1 MVAMAA
7 DALGRTLAEDFRRTF
22 GSANFEHAE
31 RLDAISR
38 VALECIGRSDALY
51 HNVEHTLLVTLVGL
65 DILHGRMLTERLEA
79 EDYAHLIVACLLHDI
94 GYVRGVVKG
103 DDNNSFVV
111 NEEGMKVALSRG
123 ASDAALGPY
132 HVDRSKIF
140 ARQRLARSAALDA
153 ERVAR
158 AIELTRFPSNRVPNG
173 GPLWRRSATTVA
185 IVQIV

>member
-1 MVAMAA
+1 
-7 DALGRTLAEDFRRTF
+7 
-22 GSANFEHAE
+22 
-31 RLDAISR
+31 
-38 VALECIGRSDALY
+38 
-51 HNVEHTLLVTLVGL
+51 
-65 DILHGRMLTERLEA
+65 MLTERLEA

-132 HVDRSKIF
+132 HVERSKIF
-140 ARQRLARSAALDA
+140 ARQRLARSTALDA

-158 AIELTRFPSNRVPNG
+158 AIELTRFPEQSG
-173 GPLWRRSATTVA
+173 AEWS
-185 IVQIV
+185 